1 MSSTRLT
8 YPLISLLLFICL
20 LVQTPSV
27 AAQEPGEHQIKAAM
41 IYNMLRFMDWP
52 DDNLPGQAP
61 QMTICV
67 AGKGALGSAMGSLQ
81 GKTVKNRPI
90 SIQQLP
96 VLPVVIS
103 GCEVLILSDLE
114 RASVSSLLEKTRT
127 VPVLTV
133 SDSRGF
139 ARSGG
144 VVGFVLQQGKVRF
157 EINQTA
163 AQRHRLRISAQLL
176 KLAQIVAETP

>member
-1 MSSTRLT
+1 MSSTCLT

-20 LVQTPSV
+20 LLQTSSV

-41 IYNMLRFMDWP
+41 TYNMLRFMDWP

-61 QMTICV
+61 QITICI
-67 AGKGALGSAMGSLQ
+67 AGKGPLGSAMASLH
-81 GKTVKNRPI
+81 GKIVKSRTI
-90 SIQQLP
+90 TIQQLP
-96 VLPVVIS
+96 APPVIA

-114 RASVSSLLEKTRT
+114 RSSVSSLLEKTRT
-127 VPVLTV
+127 APVLTV

-144 VVGFVLQQGKVRF
+144 VLGFVLQQGKVRF

-176 KLAQIVAETP
+176 KLAQIVTETP

>member
-1 MSSTRLT
+1 
-8 YPLISLLLFICL
+8 
-20 LVQTPSV
+20 
-27 AAQEPGEHQIKAAM
+27 M
-41 IYNMLRFMDWP
+41 I
-52 DDNLPGQAP
+52 
-61 QMTICV
+61 
-67 AGKGALGSAMGSLQ
+67 SLQ

-90 SIQQLP
+90 TIQQLSATP
-96 VLPVVIS
+96 VIS

-114 RASVSSLLEKTRT
+114 RSSVSSLLEKTRT
-127 VPVLTV
+127 APVLTV
-133 SDSRGF
+133 SDSKGF

-176 KLAQIVAETP
+176 KLAQIVTESP